1 MPENMVIKDPRNMH
15 KEDIARLL
23 RHIYKRQETEIETA
37 FRFKIF
43 LGKNREDA
51 LSKYPRESTP
61 ILPSPSPQPIRP
73 RPIQHRSPVTME
85 STVPPTL
92 VEPAEIQTP
101 AATFRSAVISEAV
114 HPSRSSLNK
123 DQANE
128 PNQSSMES
136 EDVQLQSRQPHASQP
151 QARQECGTDNVTV
164 VTFEGRMTRQRT
176 AQAGKK

>member
-61 ILPSPSPQPIRP
+61 ILPSLSRQPIRP
-73 RPIQHRSPVTME
+73 RPIQHRSPVTMD
-85 STVPPTL
+85 STVPPAL
-92 VEPAEIQTP
+92 VQPAEILTP
-101 AATFRSAVISEAV
+101 AAPEISTTFRLAVE
-114 HPSRSSLNK
+114 PSR
-123 DQANE
+123 
-128 PNQSSMES
+128 SSMES
-136 EDVQLQSRQPHASQP
+136 EDVQLQSRQTRQPHASQP
-151 QARQECGTDNVTV
+151 EARQECGTDNVTV